1 MGKDLERQRRIAH
14 ELKEAEA
21 RLGWLS
27 DAPLPDKLDRWLARI
42 FAAAD
47 QPWGLVLIEADGT
60 RRAVDPPVPIWVLPL
75 AIAAI
80 GLAFAVFADDAV
92 ERWLLLGVCTLL
104 AGFYYVQQARGERH
118 LLFDATRRVAMVHR
132 GRRVLMEIAFED
144 IDAIFVEVRADPG
157 YGDTLRALASIG
169 PATLPLTMWTTD
181 DAIVAADAVA
191 KLMGIVREP
200 ELRRRVPET

>member
-1 MGKDLERQRRIAH
+1 MGKDHERQRRIAH
-14 ELKEAEA
+14 ELEQAEA

-27 DAPLPDKLDRWLARI
+27 NAPLADKLDSRLARV
-42 FAAAD
+42 FARPD

-60 RRAVDPPVPIWVLPL
+60 RRAVDPPVPLWVLPL
-75 AIAAI
+75 VLVAM
-80 GLAFAVFADDAV
+80 GLAFALFADDVV
-92 ERWLLLGVCTLL
+92 ERWLMLGVCMLL
-104 AGFYYVQQARGERH
+104 AGFTYVQQVRGERH
-118 LLFDATRRVAMVHR
+118 LRFDATRRVAEVHR
-132 GRRVLMEIAFED
+132 GRRVLVEIPFED

-169 PATLPLTMWTTD
+169 PATLPLTIWTTD
-181 DAIVAADAVA
+181 DAIATADAVA

>member
-1 MGKDLERQRRIAH
+1 MGKDLERQRQIAH

-118 LLFDATRRVAMVHR
+118 LRFDATRRVAMVHR

-191 KLMGIVREP
+191 TLMGIVREP